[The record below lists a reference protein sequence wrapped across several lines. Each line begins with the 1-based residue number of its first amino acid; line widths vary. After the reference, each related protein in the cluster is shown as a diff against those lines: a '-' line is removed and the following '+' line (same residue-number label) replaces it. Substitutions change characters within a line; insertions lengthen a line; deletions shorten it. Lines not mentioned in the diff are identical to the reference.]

1 VGSLHWLIIIP
12 FYFFTALSFL
22 LLIIVVARVLRLKVG
37 VNPLVM
43 TAVTTSIG
51 LVAVPLIF
59 NWADLHDYEG
69 RFMLAIGL
77 GSFVLAGLD
86 VILQQWL
93 PLPLDDELAAL

>member
-1 VGSLHWLIIIP
+1 MGSLHWLIIVP

-43 TAVTTSIG
+43 TSVTTSIG
-51 LVAVPLIF
+51 LVAVPLML
-59 NWADLHDYEG
+59 NWADMHDYEG
-69 RFMLAIGL
+69 RYMLVIGL
-77 GSFVLAGLD
+77 ASFVLAGLD

-93 PLPLDDELAAL
+93 PLPLDEELAAL